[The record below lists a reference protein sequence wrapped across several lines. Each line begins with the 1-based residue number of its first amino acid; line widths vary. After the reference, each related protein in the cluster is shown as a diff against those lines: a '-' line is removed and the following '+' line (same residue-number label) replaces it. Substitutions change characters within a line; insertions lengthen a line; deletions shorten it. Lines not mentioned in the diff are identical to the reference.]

1 MKNKRKYKQGEK
13 NMSVGQSVAV
23 IFVALIFIVACVLFG
38 PLLLIWGI
46 NTLILGYI
54 PNAGQI
60 PYGLFTYQWA
70 ASLLCGGI
78 VGGVLSGF
86 GKAKK

>member
-1 MKNKRKYKQGEK
+1 
-13 NMSVGQSVAV
+13 MSNGQLVGV
-23 IFVALIFIVACVLFG
+23 ILVALMFIVACVLFG

-60 PYGLFTYQWA
+60 PYELFTYQWSA
-70 ASLLCGGI
+70 ALLCGGTI
-78 VGGVLSGF
+78 GGVLSGF
-86 GKAKK
+86 GKSKK